1 MAAENAAARL
11 AQVKLQNKND
21 IANFIRKTDFDKKL
35 KNLNK
40 NELNELSK
48 EIKEMSRKILT
59 KDLINKF
66 SVLNGAKYEYS
77 GIFQNYLVFIPAKK
91 YIRYFGGTTWIDSWK
106 PNGMSEENIENITQS
121 AIEKTKTAISYQL
134 LLVII
139 YYQT

>member
-1 MAAENAAARL
+1 MAAENFAARL
-11 AQVKLQNKND
+11 AQVKLENKND

-106 PNGMSEENIENITQS
+106 PNGMSEENIENITKS

-139 YYQT
+139 YCQT

>member
-1 MAAENAAARL
+1 MAAENFAARL
-11 AQVKLQNKND
+11 AQVKLENKND

-48 EIKEMSRKILT
+48 EIKELSRKILT

-91 YIRYFGGTTWIDSWK
+91 YIRYFGGTTYIDSWK
-106 PNGMSEENIENITQS
+106 PNGMSEENIENITKS

>member
-1 MAAENAAARL
+1 MAAENSAARL
-11 AQVKLQNKND
+11 AQVKLENKND

-106 PNGMSEENIENITQS
+106 PNGMSDENIENITKS
-121 AIEKTKTAISYQL
+121 AIEKTKTAISYKL

>member
-1 MAAENAAARL
+1 MAAENSAARL
-11 AQVKLQNKND
+11 AQVKLENKND

-106 PNGMSEENIENITQS
+106 PNGISEENIENIPKS

>member
-1 MAAENAAARL
+1 MAAENFAARL
-11 AQVKLQNKND
+11 AQVKLENKND

-66 SVLNGAKYEYS
+66 SILNGAKYEYS

-106 PNGMSEENIENITQS
+106 PNGMSEENIENITKS